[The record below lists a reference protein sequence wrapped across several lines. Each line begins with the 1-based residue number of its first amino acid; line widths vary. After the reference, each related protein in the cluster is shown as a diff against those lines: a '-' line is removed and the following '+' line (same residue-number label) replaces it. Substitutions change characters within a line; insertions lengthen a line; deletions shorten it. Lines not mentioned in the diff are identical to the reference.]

1 MSRLPKSYFR
11 RDFSPEFYPVK
22 SRFRRRERGYFLL
35 KKSALIFLAFSI
47 LLLAA

>member
-22 SRFRRRERGYFLL
+22 AAFGGGKGYIDCEVHQ
-35 KKSALIFLAFSI
+35 SDT
-47 LLLAA
+47 